1 MLPVWFIG
9 FITHFKNLKQTAPP
23 ISKLH
28 FEASKSISFT
38 LRLQKR
44 AQRGFNWTE
53 GKWVGIPV
61 SGKQRRD
68 INNIENLYSANRHV
82 V

>member
-44 AQRGFNWTE
+44 AQRGFN
-53 GKWVGIPV
+53 
-61 SGKQRRD
+61 
-68 INNIENLYSANRHV
+68 
-82 V
+82 